1 MTVLLLVAVA
11 ILWGATNPFIR
22 KGSVGIENIKCDSKI
37 QQTIQ
42 EFIFLLTRWQYLLP
56 FILNQSGSVL
66 FVYALTV
73 TELSLAVPVTNSLTF
88 IITAFVSKV
97 LGEEPFTK
105 NGVIG
110 MLFVV
115 AGTILCSISTY
126 NSK

>member
-42 EFIFLLTRWQYLLP
+42 EFSFLLTRW
-56 FILNQSGSVL
+56 QSGSVL

-88 IITAFVSKV
+88 IITAFVSQV

-115 AGTILCSISTY
+115 TGTILCSISTY
-126 NSK
+126 NIWPITDFYL